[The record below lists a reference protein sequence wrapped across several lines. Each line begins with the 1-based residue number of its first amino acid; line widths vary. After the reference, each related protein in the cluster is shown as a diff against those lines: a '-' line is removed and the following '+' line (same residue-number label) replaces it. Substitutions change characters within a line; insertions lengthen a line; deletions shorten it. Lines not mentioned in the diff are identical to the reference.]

1 MLNLVISLSI
11 LLFVMIALFSN
22 KVPMGVVG
30 MSCIVLL
37 VATKVLTAAEAFA
50 GFSNTN
56 VAIMAAMMV
65 LSDSLMHTSLMENIV
80 HLVGKVGNGEK
91 KLIFGFGVI
100 YGLMA
105 QFMSAF
111 VALACLVPIITGM
124 CKEYK
129 ISASKVVFPIA
140 IIGMSWAGLFPV
152 GIGAGTFAQMNSYL
166 EAYGSTDAF
175 GMADVMICRLPGA
188 VITTILMT
196 IIGPK
201 LCPAKASVETGE
213 VTGREIQKGS
223 LSKTKDMIAYII
235 TAATIL
241 MMLLSSVTGVPTY
254 LSACTGALLMVVFG
268 IESEKQ
274 AFASINW
281 GFVFMFAGILPLAT
295 ALTKTGASEIIANFI
310 VSLLG
315 GTTNPYV
322 ISTVFV
328 LIVICVTQFMSN
340 TACTAVFMPLAAMV
354 SVELKMNPVTI
365 MGLISL
371 GCTISYLTPMAW
383 PGIPITMAAGG
394 YSQRDCIKIGLLPS
408 IVLMVVGIVWISIV
422 FPAYGR

>member
-1 MLNLVISLSI
+1 MSGLAISLLI
-11 LLFVMIALFSN
+11 LLAVMIALFSN

-37 VATKVLTAAEAFA
+37 LATNVLTAEEAFA

-65 LSDSLMHTSLMENIV
+65 LSDSLMHTSLLEKIV
-80 HLVGKVGNGEK
+80 RLVGKVGNGDK
-91 KLIFGFGVI
+91 KLVLGFGII

-124 CKEYK
+124 CREYK
-129 ISASKVVFPIA
+129 ISISKVVFPIA

-166 EAYGSTDAF
+166 EAYGSTAMF
-175 GMADVMICRLPGA
+175 GMADIMRCRLPGA
-188 VITTILMT
+188 VIITVLMT
-196 IIGPK
+196 AIGPK
-201 LCPAKASVETGE
+201 LCPAQPSVEIGQVKE
-213 VTGREIQKGS
+213 REIQKGT
-223 LSKTKDMIAYII
+223 LSRLKDIIAYVV
-235 TAATIL
+235 TFATIA
-241 MMLLSSVTGVPTY
+241 MMLLSKPTGIPTY
-254 LSACTGALLMVVFG
+254 LSACTGALLMVIFG

-274 AFASINW
+274 AFTSINW
-281 GFVFMFAGILPLAT
+281 GFIFMFAGILPLAT
-295 ALTKTGASEIIANFI
+295 ALTKTGASEVMANFVI
-310 VSLLG
+310 GLLG
-315 GTTNPYV
+315 GTTNPWI
-322 ISTVFV
+322 ISSIFVF
-328 LIVICVTQFMSN
+328 IVILVTQFMSN
-340 TACTAVFMPLAAMV
+340 TACTAVFMPLAAMI

-365 MGLISL
+365 MGLVSL

-394 YSQRDCIKIGLLPS
+394 YSQRDCIKIGLIPS
-408 IVLMVVGIVWISIV
+408 IVLMVTGIIWISIA
-422 FPAYGR
+422 FPAYG